1 MIHEMK
7 LKAFYFNK
15 IKNGQKIYEIRLND
29 EKRKLIDVG
38 DVIIFKKEPE
48 LTETLQ
54 TIVKDL
60 VYFKSFKEMA
70 DTLPSEKIGF
80 ENMSK
85 DEVESIYYSFY
96 SIENELKYGVIA
108 IKVEPL
114 EEKWFI
120 LKAFKNFWLK
130 E

>member
-7 LKAFYFNK
+7 LQAIYFNK
-15 IKNGQKIYEIRLND
+15 MKNSQKIYEIRLND
-29 EKRKLIDVG
+29 EKRRLIDIG
-38 DVIIFKKEPE
+38 DVIIFKKEPD

-60 VYFKSFKEMA
+60 VYFKSFREMV
-70 DTLPSEKIGF
+70 DTLPLEKIGF

-85 DEVESIYYSFY
+85 NEVESIYYSFY

-114 EEKWFI
+114 E
-120 LKAFKNFWLK
+120 
-130 E
+130 

>member
-7 LKAFYFNK
+7 LKAIYFNK

-38 DVIIFKKEPE
+38 DVIIFKKEPQ
-48 LTETLQ
+48 LSETLQ

-60 VYFKSFKEMA
+60 VYFKSFKEMV
-70 DTLPSEKIGF
+70 DTLPLEKIGF

-114 EEKWFI
+114 EAKWFI